1 VGKDDGL
8 LMFDI
13 GNDGKVTEAKE
24 IAFAFFTENE
34 DDTDLEALR
43 EVFDSN
49 SDDVLNAQ
57 DEDWSQFKVWKD
69 SNQNGIADEGELMTL
84 DEVGI
89 TEIGLIV
96 RDGTSEVLSDG
107 TVNHGLIDVIMED
120 GSTVDGGDIA
130 FAFDQNGER
139 EVIDNNGNTVI
150 EYEQGKASDNG
161 GNVAFRFGDPNQ
173 LVHHL
178 QAMGLVDT
186 AMDLMPFIEQEGGNI
201 VFKQDGVVRATLEE
215 TTIEEFV
222 IAISKDTVEIPSVE
236 TDTDISIAIDAAEI
250 PIAVA
255 EQSADGEVQ
264 TQPTVIQ
271 EADEEMLG
279 AANQDEALADNDAE
293 ETVLPEDSMAT
304 VDLDSELAPLIA
316 YEGDMFEFIEEDA
329 PDPDPDPSSLVES
342 ETALT
347 AQAVADTNQL
357 IVAQGSENPV
367 DAGVDE
373 GSNADTVE
381 ELITTINDDGA

>member
-1 VGKDDGL
+1 
-8 LMFDI
+8 M
-13 GNDGKVTEAKE
+13 
-24 IAFAFFTENE
+24 
-34 DDTDLEALR
+34 
-43 EVFDSN
+43 
-49 SDDVLNAQ
+49 
-57 DEDWSQFKVWKD
+57 
-69 SNQNGIADEGELMTL
+69 
-84 DEVGI
+84 
-89 TEIGLIV
+89 
-96 RDGTSEVLSDG
+96 
-107 TVNHGLIDVIMED
+107 
-120 GSTVDGGDIA
+120 
-130 FAFDQNGER
+130 
-139 EVIDNNGNTVI
+139 
-150 EYEQGKASDNG
+150 
-161 GNVAFRFGDPNQ
+161 
-173 LVHHL
+173 HHL

-329 PDPDPDPSSLVES
+329 PDPDPSSLVES

-347 AQAVADTNQL
+347 AQAVADTNHL
-357 IVAQGSENPV
+357 AAAQGNENPV

>member
-1 VGKDDGL
+1 
-8 LMFDI
+8 M
-13 GNDGKVTEAKE
+13 
-24 IAFAFFTENE
+24 
-34 DDTDLEALR
+34 
-43 EVFDSN
+43 
-49 SDDVLNAQ
+49 
-57 DEDWSQFKVWKD
+57 
-69 SNQNGIADEGELMTL
+69 
-84 DEVGI
+84 
-89 TEIGLIV
+89 
-96 RDGTSEVLSDG
+96 
-107 TVNHGLIDVIMED
+107 
-120 GSTVDGGDIA
+120 
-130 FAFDQNGER
+130 
-139 EVIDNNGNTVI
+139 
-150 EYEQGKASDNG
+150 
-161 GNVAFRFGDPNQ
+161 
-173 LVHHL
+173 HHL

-236 TDTDISIAIDAAEI
+236 TDTDISIAIDAAET
-250 PIAVA
+250 PIAIA

-304 VDLDSELAPLIA
+304 AELDSELAPLIA

-347 AQAVADTNQL
+347 AQAVADTNYL
-357 IVAQGSENPV
+357 TAAQGNENPV

>member
-1 VGKDDGL
+1 MGKDDGL

-13 GNDGKVTEAKE
+13 NNDGKVTEAKE

-49 SDDVLNAQ
+49 SDDVLNAL
-57 DEDWSQFKVWKD
+57 DEDWAQFKVWKD

-107 TVNHGLIDVIMED
+107 TVNHGLIDVIMKD

-139 EVIDNNGNTVI
+139 EVIDSDGNTVI
-150 EYEQGKASDNG
+150 EYEQGKASGNG
-161 GNVAFRFGDPNQ
+161 GNVAFRFGDAHQ

-222 IAISKDTVEIPSVE
+222 TAISKDTVETPSVE
-236 TDTDISIAIDAAEI
+236 TDDGTSVAIDAAET
-250 PIAVA
+250 PIETT

-264 TQPTVIQ
+264 TQPTVTQ
-271 EADEEMLG
+271 EVDEEMLG

-293 ETVLPEDSMAT
+293 ETVLPEGSMAT
-304 VDLDSELAPLIA
+304 VDLDSELTPLIA
-316 YEGDMFEFIEEDA
+316 YEGDMFEFNEEVA
-329 PDPDPDPSSLVES
+329 PDPSSLVES

-357 IVAQGSENPV
+357 KPPQSNENPV
-367 DAGVDE
+367 DA
-373 GSNADTVE
+373 SVE
-381 ELITTINDDGA
+381 EDSTKDTEESLITTINDDGA

>member
-1 VGKDDGL
+1 
-8 LMFDI
+8 M
-13 GNDGKVTEAKE
+13 
-24 IAFAFFTENE
+24 
-34 DDTDLEALR
+34 
-43 EVFDSN
+43 
-49 SDDVLNAQ
+49 
-57 DEDWSQFKVWKD
+57 
-69 SNQNGIADEGELMTL
+69 
-84 DEVGI
+84 
-89 TEIGLIV
+89 
-96 RDGTSEVLSDG
+96 
-107 TVNHGLIDVIMED
+107 
-120 GSTVDGGDIA
+120 
-130 FAFDQNGER
+130 
-139 EVIDNNGNTVI
+139 
-150 EYEQGKASDNG
+150 
-161 GNVAFRFGDPNQ
+161 
-173 LVHHL
+173 HHL

-236 TDTDISIAIDAAEI
+236 TDTDISIAIDAAET
-250 PIAVA
+250 PIAIA
-255 EQSADGEVQ
+255 EQSANGEVQ

-271 EADEEMLG
+271 EADEEMVG

-304 VDLDSELAPLIA
+304 AELDSELAPLIA

-329 PDPDPDPSSLVES
+329 PDPDPSSLVES

-347 AQAVADTNQL
+347 AQAVADTNHL
-357 IVAQGSENPV
+357 AAAQGNENPV

-381 ELITTINDDGA
+381 ELITTINDDGG